1 MPYLTLLYFGCCLQ
15 KTNRISIIQISG
27 ICEQVND
34 VERGA
39 KRLLSEKGH
48 SALVVSFA
56 RHPDGVALVSD
67 QREFKRLLPP
77 TFKPKTPNLVLCSR
91 GRFFGLILLP
101 AFQCVCMLCLQM
113 GRRLYK
119 FSGTL
124 F

>member
-1 MPYLTLLYFGCCLQ
+1 M
-15 KTNRISIIQISG
+15 
-27 ICEQVND
+27 QVNA

-39 KRLLSEKGH
+39 KHLLSEKGC
-48 SALVVSFA
+48 SALVVSCA
-56 RHPDGVALVSD
+56 RYPDGFALVSD
-67 QREFKRLLPP
+67 EREFKRSLPP
-77 TFKPKTPNLVLCSR
+77 TFKPKTPNLILCSR
-91 GRFFGLILLP
+91 GRFFGLTLLP